1 MGHKARQAGVS
12 DWYYENNGKRGG
24 PVTADEI
31 KTMLASGAIGS
42 VNLVWTAAF
51 GSEWKRLG
59 DTELAP
65 PQPVMPPP
73 LPGKEPPTLPP
84 KTPQPALDQGGF
96 LGSELTKALI
106 GRKHDHYLA
115 KWRTLLAKAGGDPAK
130 VVQAT
135 SWNWPAL
142 FIPYGW
148 LLFRKMYVLGGI
160 LLAVQL
166 VYVLLP
172 DSVPTA
178 VSRALSLA
186 TIGMGVVAAMYGN
199 AWYFAAVRT
208 RWDALRQEPDQAVA
222 LEQAKQAG
230 GVSWATPIV
239 AFALVLAA
247 ALAPYINRLNWNDPV
262 AQVRDGHMTAYPTTT
277 VGKAFA
283 GNFDEGQW
291 RSFTTSKGQRIVEF
305 TGKINAAL
313 HESAERLLSD
323 SAQNVRKGVSSKI
336 EADLLEAN
344 YYLNIFQLV
353 YRDLNGKPTLT
364 NLQQKWGCS
373 GIEQANLSGGNSA
386 MVPSCGEYTL
396 SFLIDAFGEWAEQS
410 HWPTGAPVTVQ
421 WTVDVSGEGF
431 EISQLS
437 SPAWAGKDQDHI
449 LDILFK

>member
-1 MGHKARQAGVS
+1 MS
-12 DWYYENNGKRGG
+12 DWYFEKNGERGG
-24 PVTADEI
+24 PAGPDEI
-31 KTMLASGAIGS
+31 KAMLASGAVS
-42 VNLVWTAAF
+42 LTSLVWTAAF
-51 GSEWKRLG
+51 GSEWKRLS

-65 PQPVMPPP
+65 PRPVGPPP
-73 LPGKEPPTLPP
+73 LPSREPSALPLKP
-84 KTPQPALDQGGF
+84 DHPIAVADGF
-96 LGSELTKALI
+96 LDSELTKALI

-115 KWRTLLAKAGGDPAK
+115 KWRTLLAKGGGDPAK
-130 VVQAT
+130 VVQMT

-148 LLFRKMYVLGGI
+148 LLFRKMYALGGI

-172 DSVPTA
+172 VSVPSA
-178 VSRALSLA
+178 VSRALSFA
-186 TIGMGVVAAMYGN
+186 TIGVGVVAAMYGN
-199 AWYFAAVRT
+199 AWYFAAVRK
-208 RWDALRQEPDQAVA
+208 RWDALRQEPDQAAA
-222 LEQAKQAG
+222 LERAKQAG
-230 GVSWATPIV
+230 GVSWATPII
-239 AFALVLAA
+239 AFVLVIAA
-247 ALAPYINRLNWNDPV
+247 AVAPYLNRLNWNDPV
-262 AQVRDGHMTAYPTTT
+262 AQVQDGHMTAYPTTT

-313 HESAERLLSD
+313 HESAERALSD

-344 YYLNIFQLV
+344 YYLNIFQLA
-353 YRDLNGKPTLT
+353 YRDLNGKPTLK

-373 GIEQANLSGGNSA
+373 GIEQANLNGGNSA

-396 SFLIDAFGEWAEQS
+396 SFLIDAIGEWAEQS

-421 WTVDVSGEGF
+421 WTVDVSGESF